1 MPDQPPKPGSESA
14 SPAASPQL
22 ARSAGVIG
30 AATMTSRVLGL
41 MRDQVLAFLFG
52 AGDQMDAYNI
62 AFRIPN
68 LVRDL
73 FAEGA
78 MSAAFVPTF
87 TRTLTTEGRA
97 RAWRLGNFVVNALL
111 LATGV
116 IVAAGMVFA
125 APIATAF
132 ASAYAEVPGKLELT
146 ISLTRV
152 MFPFLALVA
161 VATALMGMLNSLHRF
176 FIPAVSPAMFNVG
189 SIVCTIGLAPVMP
202 LLGWPVIMAP
212 AIGVLVGGFG
222 QMAVQWPSL
231 RREGYRYRP
240 ELDIGDEGLRRV
252 LALMGP
258 GVVGLAA
265 VQINLFV
272 NSILATGEGTSAVSA
287 LSYAFRLMY
296 MPIGIF
302 GVSIATAVVP
312 VLSRQAARSDAAG
325 MRETVSNGLRMML
338 MLNVPATIG
347 LMVLATPIVALIFEH
362 GAFTPAHTAATAAA
376 LAFYAPGLVGYSAV
390 KIAVPSFYALR
401 DSRTPAIVS
410 ARHGAA
416 ERRAQPH
423 ARAGHGIHGPG
434 ARHLGQRDLQR
445 GRAALAAPLQAGRHR
460 RAPRGRI
467 VRPDRGR
474 GVRHG
479 SGGLGRRRGHRRPD
493 AVAFDSRHGAARRRG
508 HRRRARRPRPCRP
521 AAPCAGVQRSPGDGA
536 GTHAAAHEASVGG
549 RATGDQS
556 GGLPPRRRAL
566 RL

>member
-1 MPDQPPKPGSESA
+1 MPDQPPKPGSASA
-14 SPAASPQL
+14 SSAAPPQL

-41 MRDQVLAFLFG
+41 VRDQVLAFLFG

-87 TRTLTTEGRA
+87 TQTLATEGRE
-97 RAWRLGNFVVNALL
+97 RAWRLGNYVVNALL

-116 IVAAGMVFA
+116 IVVVGMVFA

-132 ASAYAEVPGKLELT
+132 ASAYAGVPGKLELT

-240 ELDIGDEGLRRV
+240 ELDMGDEGLRRV

-347 LMVLATPIVALIFEH
+347 LMVLAVPIVALIFEH

-390 KIAVPSFYALR
+390 KIAAPSFYALR

-410 ARHGAA
+410 AATVLLNVVLNLTLVRAMGFTGLALGTSVSAIFNAA
-416 ERRAQPH
+416 VLLWLLRSRLGGLDARRVAGSFARIVTAACVMGLAAWAADAAIAAGLPSRSIPVMGLRVAAGIAVALVVLDRAARLLHAQEFNE
-423 ARAGHGIHGPG
+423 ARAMVL
-434 ARHLGQRDLQR
+434 AR
-445 GRAALAAPLQAGRHR
+445 
-460 RAPRGRI
+460 
-467 VRPDRGR
+467 VRPRT
-474 GVRHG
+474 
-479 SGGLGRRRGHRRPD
+479 
-493 AVAFDSRHGAARRRG
+493 
-508 HRRRARRPRPCRP
+508 RRAREER
-521 AAPCAGVQRSPGDGA
+521 
-536 GTHAAAHEASVGG
+536 
-549 RATGDQS
+549 
-556 GGLPPRRRAL
+556 
-566 RL
+566 

>member
-1 MPDQPPKPGSESA
+1 
-14 SPAASPQL
+14 
-22 ARSAGVIG
+22 
-30 AATMTSRVLGL
+30 MTSRVLGL
-41 MRDQVLAFLFG
+41 IRDQVLAFLFG

-87 TRTLTTEGRA
+87 TRILANEGRE
-97 RAWRLGNFVVNALL
+97 RAWRLGNLVVNALL

-116 IVAAGMVFA
+116 IVAAGMLFA
-125 APIATAF
+125 GPIVTAF
-132 ASAYAEVPGKLELT
+132 AGAYAEVPGKLGLT

-176 FIPAVSPAMFNVG
+176 FVPAVSPAMFNVG
-189 SIVCTIGLAPVMP
+189 SIICTIGLAPVMP
-202 LLGWPVIMAP
+202 LVGLPVIMAP

-231 RREGYRYRP
+231 RREGYRYQP
-240 ELDIGDEGLRRV
+240 VLDVRDEGLRRV
-252 LALMGP
+252 LVLMGP

-296 MPIGIF
+296 LPIGIF

-312 VLSRQAARSDAAG
+312 TLSRHSARNDVAG
-325 MRETVSNGLRMML
+325 MRDTVSNGLRMML
-338 MLNVPATIG
+338 MLNVPATVG
-347 LMVLATPIVALIFEH
+347 LVVLATPIVALIFEH

-401 DSRTPAIVS
+401 DSRTPVLVS
-410 ARHGAA
+410 VATVLLNVVLNLTLVRVMGFTGLALGTAASSVFNATVLLWLLRSRLGGIDERRVATSFARIGAA
-416 ERRAQPH
+416 SLVM
-423 ARAGHGIHGPG
+423 G
-434 ARHLGQRDLQR
+434 
-445 GRAALAAPLQAGRHR
+445 LAAWAT
-460 RAPRGRI
+460 
-467 VRPDRGR
+467 
-474 GVRHG
+474 
-479 SGGLGRRRGHRRPD
+479 D
-493 AVAFDSRHGAARRRG
+493 AAIAAWFPSRSVAAMATRVASSIAIALVVLDGAARLL
-508 HRRRARRPRPCRP
+508 HAQEFNEARALVLARVRLGKRRP
-521 AAPCAGVQRSPGDGA
+521 
-536 GTHAAAHEASVGG
+536 
-549 RATGDQS
+549 
-556 GGLPPRRRAL
+556 
-566 RL
+566 